1 MALSH
6 PADLPEEPG
15 SAVPAG
21 RLPAWGRLMFGARK
35 SAPRRVAPQPG
46 ALAPGGGNGRTDGG
60 LGLRA
65 TPGLVPSRAVTPSG
79 HTRTPAGGPSAAA
92 GSPAG
97 RGIFGLKPTQPKHP
111 QAAAGTDG
119 LPGEAGAA
127 EPARPKG
134 RRRRLSKLTLRVLA
148 INVFALAILVG
159 GLLYLGQYEERLIQG
174 ELDSLRSEAEVFA
187 ASLEET
193 AISDEGIAGS
203 GGVVAPERAQQ
214 LLRRLAE
221 TTDSRIRLFAPDGAL
236 LADSRMLGGAAG
248 GVEVAPLPPP
258 GDGLDVERL
267 QRWIDV
273 AYDGLMNV
281 IPQRKDWPDYR
292 ERVDQHGTDYESVA
306 QAMRGVPGR
315 QVWTGSR
322 GLMTGVAVPIQP
334 LREVI
339 GVLLLS
345 RDTGIIESTLRELR
359 ADILTIFAFALLVT
373 VALSLYLAGT
383 ITRPIRRLALAAEQV
398 RRGHGRKVE
407 IPDFG
412 RRQDEIGDL
421 STALRAMT
429 GALWERMD
437 ATERFA
443 ADVSHEIK
451 NPLTSLRSA
460 VETTVRVADPDQ
472 QRRLMAIIL
481 EDVQRLDR
489 LITDISD
496 ASRLDSELS
505 KAETEPVDLRRM
517 MEGLG
522 ELHRSTWE
530 EGEPRVEVTVDPAG
544 DMVVRG
550 TDSRLMQVFRNL
562 IGNAVSFSPPDG
574 MIAVR
579 IRRDGDQVEI
589 AVLDQGPG
597 IPPGK
602 LDAIFDRF
610 YSERPSGEKF
620 GTHSGLGLSISRQI
634 IEAHGGELYARNRPD
649 GPGAHFTARLPA
661 DRR

>member
-6 PADLPEEPG
+6 PGDRPG
-15 SAVPAG
+15 PLDPCVPTG
-21 RLPAWGRLMFGARK
+21 RLRAWGWVMFGARK
-35 SAPRRVAPQPG
+35 SRPRRVAPQPG
-46 ALAPGGGNGRTDGG
+46 SLTPAGSNGLAEGGS
-60 LGLRA
+60 GLRA
-65 TPGLVPSRAVTPSG
+65 TTGPMPGRTAALSG
-79 HTRTPAGGPSAAA
+79 YA
-92 GSPAG
+92 PAG
-97 RGIFGLKPTQPKHP
+97 RAPAPTTRPARRGLFGLKPAPSPRPQPP
-111 QAAAGTDG
+111 TGTDA
-119 LPGEAGAA
+119 LPGEAGTA
-127 EPARPKG
+127 EPVRPKG
-134 RRRRLSKLTLRVLA
+134 RKRRLSKLTLRVLA

-193 AISDEGIAGS
+193 AISDEGIAG
-203 GGVVAPERAQQ
+203 GGRAVAPERARQ

-221 TTDSRIRLFAPDGAL
+221 TTDSRIRLFAPDGTL
-236 LADSRMLGGAAG
+236 VADSRMLGGAAG
-248 GVEVAPLPPP
+248 VVEVTPLPAP
-258 GDGLDVERL
+258 GDGLDFERL

-292 ERVDQHGTDYESVA
+292 ERVDQHGTDYESVT

-315 QVWTGSR
+315 QVWAGSR

-345 RDTGIIESTLRELR
+345 RDTGIVESTLRDLR

-373 VALSLYLAGT
+373 VGLSLYLAGT
-383 ITRPIRRLALAAEQV
+383 ITRPIRRLALAADQV
-398 RRGHGRKVE
+398 RRGQGRKVE

-421 STALRAMT
+421 STSLRAMT

-460 VETTVRVADPDQ
+460 VETTVRVADADQ

-489 LITDISD
+489 LISDISD

-530 EGEPRVEVTVDPAG
+530 DGEPRVEVTVDPAG

-550 TDSRLMQVFRNL
+550 IDSRLMQVFRNL
-562 IGNAVSFSPPDG
+562 VSNAVSFSPPQG
-574 MIAVR
+574 LIQVQV
-579 IRRDGDQVEI
+579 RRDGDQIEV
-589 AVLDQGPG
+589 AVLDEGPG

-610 YSERPSGEKF
+610 YTERPSGEKF

-634 IEAHGGELYARNRPD
+634 IEAHGGELFARNRPD
-649 GPGAHFTARLPA
+649 RSGAHFIARLPA
-661 DRR
+661 ERR

>member
-1 MALSH
+1 
-6 PADLPEEPG
+6 
-15 SAVPAG
+15 
-21 RLPAWGRLMFGARK
+21 MFGARRK
-35 SAPRRVAPQPG
+35 SDLPRIAPQP
-46 ALAPGGGNGRTDGG
+46 AAFTPLTGGGAVDRPTS
-60 LGLRA
+60 LRA
-65 TPGLVPSRAVTPSG
+65 VPIAPSSS
-79 HTRTPAGGPSAAA
+79 TRTPAS
-92 GSPAG
+92 S
-97 RGIFGLKPTQPKHP
+97 
-111 QAAAGTDG
+111 
-119 LPGEAGAA
+119 
-127 EPARPKG
+127 ARPAPDFGVVPGQDPG
-134 RRRRLSKLTLRVLA
+134 RPTSRPKNKARPPAKAAPDKEANPSDATKPKDRHRLSPLTLRVLA
-148 INVFALAILVG
+148 INMGALGILVA

-174 ELDSLRSEAEVFA
+174 ELDALRSEAEVFA

-203 GGVVAPERAQQ
+203 DRLLSPERAQQ

-221 TTDSRIRLFAPDGAL
+221 TTESRIRLFAPDGVL
-236 LADSRMLGGAAG
+236 LADSRMLGGIDG
-248 GVEVAPLPPP
+248 VVEVSPLPAP
-258 GDGLDVERL
+258 GAWVDWDQV
-267 QRWIDV
+267 QQWVDIAFDST
-273 AYDGLMNV
+273 AV
-281 IPQRKDWPDYR
+281 IIPRRKDWPDYQ

-306 QAMRGVPGR
+306 QAMRGAPSR
-315 QVWTGSR
+315 QVWTGTR
-322 GLMTGVAVPIQP
+322 GLMPAVAVPIQP

-339 GVLLLS
+339 GVLLLTRNTGS
-345 RDTGIIESTLRELR
+345 IEEALRDLRI
-359 ADILTIFAFALLVT
+359 DILSIFAITLLVT
-373 VALSLYLAGT
+373 IGLSLFLAST
-383 ITRPIRRLALAAEQV
+383 ITRPIRRLALAADQV
-398 RRGHGRKVE
+398 GRGQGRKVE

-412 RRQDEIGDL
+412 RRKDEIGDL

-460 VETTVRVADPDQ
+460 VETTVRVADADQ

-522 ELHRSTWE
+522 ELHRSTQE
-530 EGEPRVEVTVDPAG
+530 DGKPRVDVTVDPTGA
-544 DMVVRG
+544 MMVRG
-550 TDSRLMQVFRNL
+550 IDSRLMQVFRNL
-562 IGNAVSFSPPDG
+562 INNAVSFSPVD
-574 MIAVR
+574 AVIEVR
-579 IRRDGDQVEI
+579 VRRDGSQVEI
-589 AVLDQGPG
+589 SVRDRGPG

-602 LDAIFDRF
+602 LEAIFDRF

-634 IEAHGGELYARNRPD
+634 IEAHGGELFARNRTD
-649 GPGAHFTARLPA
+649 GPGAHFTCRLPV
-661 DRR
+661 DRG